1 MDHADLSDDT
11 FQSSVV
17 EKWRNDNEPQKDV
30 FHTSDRLTL
39 LQDEYNSFSAELT
52 TKSNQIKTAKIF
64 AEETYG
70 FENESMQQKSRLE
83 SIELFKNMN
92 NDKHCPVCSG
102 SIIEFTDIVFHLISK
117 RVFQVDYIFSQSIF

>member
-1 MDHADLSDDT
+1 MIKKFEVPSQIT
-11 FQSSVV
+11 NSSN
-17 EKWRNDNEPQKDV
+17 KKIFTKNWEPQKDV

-70 FENESMQQKSRLE
+70 FENESMQQK
-83 SIELFKNMN
+83 F
-92 NDKHCPVCSG
+92 V
-102 SIIEFTDIVFHLISK
+102 
-117 RVFQVDYIFSQSIF
+117 